1 MRRNRPAW
9 KSAASSP
16 AFLVT
21 LVVSALYL
29 VVLFPLCFFRHDD
42 WWILGNSVLHLPGD
56 WEFLFRPTLYFRQQ
70 EIDWFFRPFFKLF
83 TYLFFQA
90 FAFQYYLWLFTLFV
104 LFAATL
110 ALGYGALKRFSG
122 RAAAEAFLVF
132 FGAAIPLH
140 IGSLAWVGEGLMNIP
155 QGFLLMSVTACW
167 MELVNRKNASITDPA
182 LWAAIVLFF
191 LSLGFKESTV
201 FHLGLL
207 GALTLSE
214 KEFRFP
220 ERVRFWLRQFAPLA
234 IVGAIY
240 LTIRLGLMPWNQSYK
255 PAFSLSQWT
264 VSLAKFWSVPL
275 AAAFL
280 WVVLEAGSDLN
291 RWRAWALALR
301 KRAWWIPYFG
311 VSSAVYLGQNF
322 FSPGWWYLPSLFL
335 AFVMALCQAEVGERV
350 KASPTPLALRATVC
364 MLVFVVF
371 SGWQLNKL
379 GWQYWGGLQRELH
392 QAIVR
397 ANSQQIRRITLYE
410 CRSPEFPS
418 MQLSRVV
425 GDDEAIRNHWQLVHG
440 NRVQVG
446 YRYCDHLERDLR
458 SPASIDHSDEA
469 VLVWKFPHI
478 VPLGKN
484 ATELFPQSTKSN

>member
-1 MRRNRPAW
+1 M
-9 KSAASSP
+9 SAAANP
-16 AFLVT
+16 AILVA

-56 WEFLFRPTLYFRQQ
+56 WGFLFRPTLYFRQS

-90 FAFQYYLWLFTLFV
+90 FSFYYYLWLVTLFA
-104 LFAATL
+104 LFVATL
-110 ALGYGALKRFSG
+110 AIGYGALKRFSG
-122 RAAAEAFLVF
+122 RAAADAFIVF

-155 QGFLLMSVTACW
+155 QAFLLMSVTACW
-167 MELVNRKNASITDPA
+167 MELSNRNKATRSDPA
-182 LWAAIVLFF
+182 LWGAIGLFV

-207 GALTLSE
+207 GAITLSE
-214 KEFRFP
+214 KKFRFT
-220 ERVRFWLRQFAPLA
+220 ERVPFWLWQFAPLVL
-234 IVGAIY
+234 VGAVY

-255 PAFSLSQWT
+255 PAFSLSLWT
-264 VSLAKFWSVPL
+264 ASLAKFWSVPL
-275 AAAFL
+275 VTAFL
-280 WVVLEAGSDLN
+280 WVALDARLDLG
-291 RWRAWALALR
+291 RWQAWARSLV
-301 KRAWWIPYFG
+301 KRGWWIPYFG

-335 AFVMALCQAEVGERV
+335 AFAMALCQAEVGERE
-350 KASPTPLALRATVC
+350 KTSQSSLALQASVC
-364 MLVFVVF
+364 MLAFVAF
-371 SGWQLNKL
+371 SAWQLNRL

-397 ANSQQIRRITLYE
+397 ANPEQIQRITLYE

-425 GDDEAIRNHWQLVHG
+425 GDDEAIRNQWQLVHG
-440 NRVQVG
+440 KRVHVG

-458 SPASIDHSDEA
+458 APAAIDQNDEV